1 MTEEIKKKKQAA
13 EVHVTLTKGQ
23 QFIQTSKGVYPLSA
37 LKKYEVKKTSKQI
50 KEEEQ
55 FGINELVAPP
65 NSPTS
70 LLQLYDMNSTFSAC
84 VNQIAEDVAG
94 LGWRLELKEGEEED
108 EDEKKKINGLL
119 DKPNPEEYLRHIL
132 KEMLIDVGIIGWG
145 GFEIVKNRIEEVAEI
160 WHIAGHTFRIHK
172 KKKKFCQQR
181 NNDKVWFKRYGEEK
195 DISPETGKVSKLGLE
210 DRASELIY
218 YKRYYPRSD
227 YYGAPPILSAVGS
240 LVGLIGIR
248 DYNLSFFENYGV
260 PAALITLTGKWKDGS
275 AKKIKN
281 FLDTEIR
288 GSENMHRTMVF
299 QVPDENAKFQWQQLS
314 VDIKEG
320 SFRLYR
326 ESLQED
332 ILIAYSMPGER
343 IGVRPR
349 VGKLGGGSMTTE
361 ATKIYIESVVE
372 PLQKD
377 MEDIINGPIIEQGL
391 NCHKYVFKLNTLDI
405 RNIDAE
411 RDRYIKYIE
420 HAMMTPNQAR
430 NKLGLGKPYI
440 GGNNYY
446 MKSGLEVVGE
456 EELEKRED
464 KFIKAMEDLKEG
476 INRLTE
482 DDFLKEVGKDEG
494 KLGD

>member
-1 MTEEIKKKKQAA
+1 MTEKIKKKKQA

-23 QFIQTSKGVYPLSA
+23 QFIQTNKGVYPLSA
-37 LKKYEVKKTSKQI
+37 LKKHEIKKTSKQI

-65 NSPTS
+65 NSPNS

-84 VNQIAEDVAG
+84 VDQIAEDVAG

-108 EDEKKKINGLL
+108 EEEKKKINELL
-119 DKPNPEEYLRHIL
+119 DKPNPEESLRDVL
-132 KEMLIDVGIIGWG
+132 KETLIDTGIIGWG
-145 GFEIVKNRIEEVAEI
+145 GWEIVRNGLAEVAEI

-195 DISPETGKVSKLGLE
+195 DISAETGKQEKHDEKS
-210 DRASELIY
+210 RANELIY

-240 LVGLIGIR
+240 LIGLIGIR
-248 DYNLSFFENYGV
+248 DYNISFFENYGV
-260 PAALITLTGKWKDGS
+260 PAALITLTGEWKDGS

-288 GSENMHRTMVF
+288 GSENAHRTMVF
-299 QVPDENAKFQWQQLS
+299 QVPDEGAKFQWQQLS
-314 VDIKEG
+314 VDVKEG

-326 ESLQED
+326 ESLVED
-332 ILIAYSMPGER
+332 ILIAYHMPGER
-343 IGVRPR
+343 IGVRSR
-349 VGKLGGGSMTTE
+349 VGKLGGGKETE
-361 ATKIYIESVVE
+361 EGTKIYVESVIE
-372 PLQKD
+372 PLQTD
-377 MEDIINGPIIEQGL
+377 IENIINRMIIEQGL
-391 NCHKYVFKLNTLDI
+391 NCHKYIFKLNTLDI

-411 RDRYIKYIE
+411 VDRYIKMIE

-430 NKLGLGKPYI
+430 NKLGAGKTYV
-440 GGNNYY
+440 GGDNYY

-464 KFIKAMEDLKEG
+464 KFIKAVEGLTEG
-476 INRLTE
+476 INKLAE
-482 DDFLKEVGKDEG
+482 GDFLKEVGKDEE
-494 KLGD
+494 KSED

>member
-1 MTEEIKKKKQAA
+1 MPEAIKKKKQA

-23 QFIQTSKGVYPLSA
+23 QFIQTTKGVYPLSD
-37 LKKYEVKKTSKQI
+37 LKRYEVKKTSKQI

-55 FGINELVAPP
+55 FGINQLVAPP
-65 NSPTS
+65 NSPNS

-84 VNQIAEDVAG
+84 VDQIAEDVAG

-119 DKPNPEEYLRHIL
+119 DRPNPEDSLRDVL
-132 KEMLIDVGIIGWG
+132 KKTLIDTGIIGWG
-145 GFEIVKNRIEEVAEI
+145 GWEIVRNGLGEVAEI

-181 NNDKVWFKRYGEEK
+181 NNDKVWFNRYGEEK
-195 DISPETGKVSKLGLE
+195 DISAEDGKPGKFNEKS
-210 DRASELIY
+210 RANELIY

-240 LVGLIGIR
+240 LIGLIGIR
-248 DYNLSFFENYGV
+248 DYNISFFENYGV
-260 PAALITLTGKWKDGS
+260 PAALITLTGDWKSGT

-288 GSENMHRTMVF
+288 GSENAHRTMVF
-299 QVPDENAKFQWQQLS
+299 QLPDEGAKFQWQQLS
-314 VDIKEG
+314 VDVKEG

-326 ESLQED
+326 QWLQDD
-332 ILIAYSMPGER
+332 ILIAYKIPGER
-343 IGVRPR
+343 IGIRHQI
-349 VGKLGGGSMTTE
+349 GKLGGGNVAEE
-361 ATKIYIESVVE
+361 ATKVYVESVVE
-372 PLQKD
+372 PLQTD
-377 MEDIINGPIIEQGL
+377 IENIINRMIIEQGL

-411 RDRYIKYIE
+411 VDRYIKMIE

-430 NKLGLGKPYI
+430 NKLGLGKAYV

-446 MKSGLEVVGE
+446 LKSGLEIVGE

-464 KFIKAMEDLKEG
+464 KFIKAVEDLTEG
-476 INRLTE
+476 INKLAGA
-482 DDFLKEVGKDEG
+482 DFLKEVGKDEE
-494 KLGD
+494 KSED